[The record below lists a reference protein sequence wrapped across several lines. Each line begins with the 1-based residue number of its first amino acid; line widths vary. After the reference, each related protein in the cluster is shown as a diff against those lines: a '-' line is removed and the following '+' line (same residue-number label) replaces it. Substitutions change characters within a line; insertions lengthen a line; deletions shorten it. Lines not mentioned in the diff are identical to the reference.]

1 MHHVNEEE
9 SNKTGILREILRL
22 LARTYTTSFIK
33 YVNKSYY
40 PDHYTKKIT
49 YEIPCINFSWLS
61 IYGKYRREKST
72 NVVFNMQSLHI
83 QHSSRGCP
91 HLPLCDLLG
100 SSVGRALGTHQYP
113 VPPKKMFKKK
123 HHAQSCILRSIAIL
137 TANNKSKSK
146 CYPSDTCFHS

>member
-1 MHHVNEEE
+1 MCLTFSRNGENLIHCTV
-9 SNKTGILREILRL
+9 
-22 LARTYTTSFIK
+22 
-33 YVNKSYY
+33 
-40 PDHYTKKIT
+40 
-49 YEIPCINFSWLS
+49 CIAYNFLGCQ
-61 IYGKYRREKST
+61 YMENTDEKNLQMWSLT
-72 NVVFNMQSLHI
+72 CTLHI

-123 HHAQSCILRSIAIL
+123 NHAKSCILRSIAIL

-146 CYPSDTCFHS
+146 YYPSDTCFHS